1 MLAGSQVI
9 YYNQNYLALPNLNCK
24 DNTNDGNN
32 IDDDDGDDDDEVD
45 EEDDDINDNM
55 NSTDDGEGR

>member
-9 YYNQNYLALPNLNCK
+9 YYNQNYLALHNLNCK
-24 DNTNDGNN
+24 ENTNDGNN
-32 IDDDDGDDDDEVD
+32 IHDDDDDDDDA
-45 EEDDDINDNM
+45 DINDNM